1 MIKVQRYT
9 GTGPKISQRWKLFGQ
24 GTEVESSNCVKER
37 FIWDQVQRY
46 KGTELEVSSNFSDL
60 QGDKLIMGRLKMN
73 VT

>member
-1 MIKVQRYT
+1 MIKVHRYRAKNLPKMELFGSGTEVQRYT
-9 GTGPKISQRWKLFGQ
+9 AQVVSSKSLF
-24 GTEVESSNCVKER
+24 
-37 FIWDQVQRY
+37 WDQVQRY